1 MSSPEALGQYEEI
14 ILSAIEIETLDA
26 AGALGAANDE
36 QVLRIVERQGAI
48 ATAAGLLLTLFSRR
62 GPRHA
67 GVLWKRLP
75 ILVRN
80 DLARLMLSIQ
90 PHITARSLGA
100 DNLREVLAATVD
112 SHLHGIVAD
121 VLAGT
126 FVANSEICLLE
137 MQSEARDKLA
147 VALAER
153 AGRESEVTPDWIQQ
167 LPQPTRQRAIVGAA
181 FGALVARQETS
192 FERFAAGFSA
202 DYWNTMMAMVQ
213 ERAAELDSTGIAI
226 FLKIA
231 PGSAQGR
238 SLSSPQCQEIVATR
252 SPPTA
257 VLAGSHEP
265 VAETDAASAAAIIA
279 SAEGASAN
287 ELVRL
292 MQRTSAIVK
301 PTWRREAQRAVL
313 RRLLATEDKR
323 IKFELGLS
331 REDVGAAIVV
341 RRLEH
346 GDTSVLRRRVWT
358 RIAADRRFTLLME
371 LLANLETGI
380 VAASKCRLDDVASAV
395 LVAPGPMR
403 EVLAL
408 HFITNLGRLPEMTD
422 AILNRFECMR
432 GMWKDDILTA
442 LARVYALRGDE
453 TRAQELMRLA
463 LSTSED
469 RLRATAMGRLRYLL
483 DHSDSIPAEPV
494 GALVSA
500 LATVSA
506 YDLPAAVQLCF
517 ERLPKMVSEFLVA
530 DVIARGHA
538 ADAFAESVY

>member
-1 MSSPEALGQYEEI
+1 MSSPRALGQNEEI

-36 QVLRIVERQGAI
+36 QVLRIVERQGAV
-48 ATAAGLLLTLFSRR
+48 AAVAGLLLTLFSRR

-67 GVLWKRLP
+67 GALWKQLP
-75 ILVRN
+75 ILTRN
-80 DLARLMLSIQ
+80 DLARLMFSIQ
-90 PHITARSLGA
+90 PQITARSLGA

-137 MQSEARDKLA
+137 MHSGARDKLA

-153 AGRESEVTPDWIQQ
+153 AGRELETTPNWIHQ
-167 LPQPTRQRAIVGAA
+167 LPQLTRQRAIVGTA
-181 FGALVARQETS
+181 FGALAARRETS
-192 FERFAAGFSA
+192 FERFAAAFGA
-202 DYWNTMMAMVQ
+202 DDWHTMMAMVQ
-213 ERAAELDSTGIAI
+213 ERASELGPSGIAI
-226 FLKIA
+226 LLKIA
-231 PGSAQGR
+231 PESTQGR
-238 SLSSPQCQEIVATR
+238 SASSLPCHEVGATR

-265 VAETDAASAAAIIA
+265 VVETDAKSAAAIIA

-292 MQRTSAIVK
+292 MQCASEIVK
-301 PTWRREAQRAVL
+301 PTWRREAQGAIL

-323 IKFELGLS
+323 IKFWGLS
-331 REDVGAAIVV
+331 RADLGAAIVV
-341 RRLEH
+341 QRLEH

-358 RIAADRRFTLLME
+358 RIAADRRFTLLMV
-371 LLANLETGI
+371 LLAKLETGM
-380 VAASKCRLDDVASAV
+380 VVASKCRLDDVASAV
-395 LVAPGPMR
+395 LAAPGPMR

-408 HFITNLGRLPEMTD
+408 HFITNLGRLPDMTD
-422 AILNRFECMR
+422 AILNRFERMR

-442 LARVYALRGDE
+442 LARVYALRGDA

-469 RLRATAMGRLRYLL
+469 RLRVAAMGRLRYLL
-483 DHSDSIPAEPV
+483 DHSDSVPAELV

-506 YDLPAAVQLCF
+506 CDLPAAVQLCF